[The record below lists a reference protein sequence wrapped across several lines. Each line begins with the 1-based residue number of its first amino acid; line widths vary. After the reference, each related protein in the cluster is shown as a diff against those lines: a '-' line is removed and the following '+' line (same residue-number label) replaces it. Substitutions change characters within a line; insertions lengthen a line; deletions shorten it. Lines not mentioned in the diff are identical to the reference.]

1 MAQLF
6 VMAKDRGRPECP
18 SAEGRASDR
27 TVLCWNLELSER
39 TGQLHMGKR
48 GRSFKPP
55 VGTTRFRAKQAI
67 TCVGKKPC
75 VHARALVYA
84 SISPGGERKV
94 PVTGVLGGGAGGEL
108 GRPARREPP
117 G

>member
-67 TCVGKKPC
+67 TCVREK
-75 VHARALVYA
+75 
-84 SISPGGERKV
+84 SPAYTRERLCM
-94 PVTGVLGGGAGGEL
+94 P
-108 GRPARREPP
+108 RFPREVNAKCR
-117 G
+117 